1 MAENGLSIQLKLG
14 ANFSNRKRRIFVI
27 NFRRN
32 FMLSL
37 RDTACYFYHFLIGAQ
52 SKEVP
57 IQKEFRI
64 YSKQGFFVIP
74 NVS

>member
-1 MAENGLSIQLKLG
+1 MLILTTEKEGFLWSILEEILCFLWK
-14 ANFSNRKRRIFVI
+14 IY
-27 NFRRN
+27 
-32 FMLSL
+32 L
-37 RDTACYFYHFLIGAQ
+37 RDTAYFYHFLIGAQ

>member
-1 MAENGLSIQLKLG
+1 
-14 ANFSNRKRRIFVI
+14 
-27 NFRRN
+27 
-32 FMLSL
+32 MLSL